1 MCHALHYLILH
12 PVLWNLDVKAGS
24 LATTVDPDDKSFTV
38 EMIEKWINWQEERSI
53 KVSTELFLFNMREM

>member
-1 MCHALHYLILH
+1 MMCHALHYLILH

-38 EMIEKWINWQEERSI
+38 EMIEK
-53 KVSTELFLFNMREM
+53 